1 MLSGKDLI
9 VATKEFAKE
18 DKLKSWFLS
27 LSTVFILIALF
38 AGTYWNF
45 NIYGRIICS
54 ILAGLVIVRLFVI
67 YHDHQHGAILQKSK
81 IADIIFICFGVFIL
95 APPSIW
101 KRSHD
106 FHHKHNSKMPV
117 SEVGAFP
124 TITKEEFLSLSK
136 VERFGY
142 LASRHPITI
151 LFGYL
156 SIFFY
161 SLTFY
166 SFWNSPKKHI
176 DCGIAILIHFTLA
189 ICILWFLGIVT
200 FILSFFI
207 PFFIACGMGSYLFY
221 IQHNFPGVTF
231 SERKNWS
238 YEYAALESS
247 SYLVLNPV
255 MSWFTA
261 NIGYHHI
268 HHINARIP
276 FYRLPEAM
284 RSIPELQKVKTTSF
298 KIKDVV
304 NCLSLKFWDSKTR
317 QMVGLKELK
326 KSVA

>member
-54 ILAGLVIVRLFVI
+54 IFAGLVIVRLFVI
-67 YHDHQHGAILQKSK
+67 YHDQQHFAILNKSK
-81 IADIIFICFGVFIL
+81 LAEIIMTCFGIYIL

-124 TITKEEFLSLSK
+124 TITKQQFLELNK
-136 VERFGY
+136 GERFGY

-156 SIFFY
+156 SIFMY
-161 SLTFY
+161 SLTIY
-166 SFWNSPKKHI
+166 SFINSPKKHI
-176 DCGIAILIHFTLA
+176 DCGVALLIHFSVAFCL
-189 ICILWFLGIVT
+189 ISFLGWHVLV
-200 FILSFFI
+200 LSLII
-207 PFFIACGMGSYLFY
+207 PFFIA
-221 IQHNFPGVTF
+221 
-231 SERKNWS
+231 
-238 YEYAALESS
+238 
-247 SYLVLNPV
+247 
-255 MSWFTA
+255 
-261 NIGYHHI
+261 
-268 HHINARIP
+268 
-276 FYRLPEAM
+276 
-284 RSIPELQKVKTTSF
+284 
-298 KIKDVV
+298 
-304 NCLSLKFWDSKTR
+304 
-317 QMVGLKELK
+317 
-326 KSVA
+326 